1 MPEIASTSRVVTAD
15 PPTRPVNVRERPPD
29 ASPNA
34 PPGAS
39 SDAANTRAEPAAKQ
53 GASGNAASLKPIGTR
68 ARLSYD
74 FESEDVFIEILNP
87 RTGDVIKRLPPEDA
101 TAEVNTLSGS
111 LPGALYDAT
120 A

>member
-1 MPEIASTSRVVTAD
+1 MQEVTSVSRVVSLD
-15 PPTRPVNVRERPPD
+15 QPNRPASARASARERPPD
-29 ASPNA
+29 AASAADETKRASANEPA
-34 PPGAS
+34 DRKDRPAPGAS
-39 SDAANTRAEPAAKQ
+39 AVQNTT
-53 GASGNAASLKPIGTR
+53 S

-101 TAEVNTLSGS
+101 AAEINTLSGS
-111 LPGALYDAT
+111 LPGAVYDGT